1 MAPRPP
7 DRRPTDVL
15 LGVPCS
21 DGRKNWQNQNRDAAA
36 GGGAERLRAAITIAE
51 TLPEF
56 HEGAGVAYDS

>member
-1 MAPRPP
+1 MAEPEPR
-7 DRRPTDVL
+7 R
-15 LGVPCS
+15 G
-21 DGRKNWQNQNRDAAA
+21 GG